1 MPRGFSEKEM
11 KRIRQALLNIGMER
25 LKTTGVHK
33 TTVEDLTSAVGISK
47 GAFYKFFP
55 SKEVLFFNV
64 IEIYEQRLE
73 EKFFKLFPEPAGED
87 IDINLISVIK
97 TVVFSQEMQDYIMIM
112 KRDDI
117 EYLLYVIDP
126 EIAEAHMGKDI
137 AVMRAAIA
145 RLSEYGVMVK
155 AEPEKVLAYISGLFC
170 LFFEQH
176 IFRENYFITVVETYI
191 EMMIRV
197 LLG

>member
-1 MPRGFSEKEM
+1 MPRGFSEREM
-11 KRIRQALLNIGMER
+11 KRIRQALLDIGVER

-33 TTVEDLTSAVGISK
+33 TTVEDLTSAAGISK

-55 SKEVLFFNV
+55 TKEALFFNV

-73 EKFFKLFPEPAGED
+73 EQFFKLFPVPAKKD
-87 IDINLISVIK
+87 IDINLRDVMN
-97 TVVFSQEMQDYIMIM
+97 TVVFSQEMQDYIAIM

-117 EYLLYVIDP
+117 EYLLQVIDP

-137 AVMRAAIA
+137 AVMRMVIA
-145 RLSEYGVMVK
+145 RLSEYGVKVK

-176 IFRENYFITVVETYI
+176 IFRENYFITVVESYI
-191 EMMIRV
+191 EMLIKI
-197 LLG
+197 LLR